1 MKELRKLINKEVR
14 KALTENYRDAKENVA
29 ILHAMLTK
37 GGKDAQ
43 RAKEIIKDI
52 KDELSIVMSTFDP
65 KANLKLVNKVPEL
78 DEYLDSAVE
87 DALDDGM
94 GRMRGMM
101 GGMQGMREASVV
113 PTDMAKIK
121 DFVMSS
127 PQFERLSTSKIK
139 AAVKD
144 MYDEWKASASNYKN
158 IEAYFKEME
167 EMGDDQAF
175 MENKMSKTKKMVKR
189 LKEDTEYQEFF
200 KKAMTKFNIN
210 TPADLKDP
218 IRKKE
223 FFDYIDKNYKSKSE
237 MNEGTYLMSNP
248 SIKAKVDKV
257 IEILIGIDVDGETMQ
272 YILEAVGMDEQM
284 QHQLTPGGIR

>member
-1 MKELRKLINKEVR
+1 MKTTNLRKAVR
-14 KALTENYRDAKENVA
+14 NEIKKALN
-29 ILHAMLTK
+29 
-37 GGKDAQ
+37 
-43 RAKEIIKDI
+43 
-52 KDELSIVMSTFDP
+52 
-65 KANLKLVNKVPEL
+65 
-78 DEYLDSAVE
+78 
-87 DALDDGM
+87 
-94 GRMRGMM
+94 
-101 GGMQGMREASVV
+101 
-113 PTDMAKIK
+113 
-121 DFVMSS
+121 
-127 PQFERLSTSKIK
+127 
-139 AAVKD
+139 
-144 MYDEWKASASNYKN
+144 
-158 IEAYFKEME
+158 
-167 EMGDDQAF
+167 
-175 MENKMSKTKKMVKR
+175 ENKTKMIVKR

-284 QHQLTPGGIR
+284 ASQLGDRVDDDGFPSMSGGRP